1 MSTSPRHEPRSPND
15 GQSGMPNGFIG
26 AFAGGFTAG
35 FAADFAAD
43 FGAALVVAP
52 ATGLRERCG

>member
-35 FAADFAAD
+35 FAADF
-43 FGAALVVAP
+43 GAALVVAP